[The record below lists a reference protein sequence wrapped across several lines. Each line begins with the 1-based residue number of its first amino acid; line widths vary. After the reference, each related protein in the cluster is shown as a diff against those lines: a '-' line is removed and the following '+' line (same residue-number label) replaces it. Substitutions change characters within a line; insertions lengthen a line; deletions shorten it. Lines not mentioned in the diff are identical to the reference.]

1 MINKELRLSGIIIR
15 TFLPF
20 FKEKTFK
27 LCNKVLDKFMKGKCN
42 SKIKYEQKWITRSDG
57 TKLRI
62 CIYSPENPKE
72 NVPGLL
78 WIHGGGYAFGIP
90 EQGEGFIKRFI
101 DTSNCVVVAP
111 DYRRSVEC
119 PYPAA
124 LDDCYASLLWLR
136 DHTVDYKIR
145 NDQLMIG
152 GDSAGGG
159 LTAALSLYARDK
171 NEVAI
176 AFQMPLY
183 PMLDDRMETESAK
196 DNDAPLWNSKSN
208 YLAWRLHLGDLFG
221 TDDVPFY
228 AAPARATNF
237 KNLPPTFSFV
247 GSIEPFRDETINYI
261 NKLRENDI
269 PVYFEVYEGC
279 FHAFDLVGSNTSI
292 GKKAVAFLMETFNY
306 AIKHYFANQP
316 IIEKIE

>member
-1 MINKELRLSGIIIR
+1 MINKELRLRGIIIK

-27 LCNKVLDKFMKGKCN
+27 LCNKALDIFMKGKCN
-42 SKIKYEQKWITRSDG
+42 SKIAYEQKWITRFDG

-62 CIYSPENPKE
+62 CVYSPENPKE

-78 WIHGGGYAFGIP
+78 WIHGGGYAIGVP
-90 EQGEGFIKRFI
+90 EQDEGFIKRFI
-101 DTSNCVVVAP
+101 NASNCVVVAP

-124 LDDCYASLLWLR
+124 LDDCYSSLLWLR
-136 DHTVDYKIR
+136 DHADDYKIR

-152 GDSAGGG
+152 GNSAGGG

-183 PMLDDRMETESAK
+183 PMLDDRMKTESAK
-196 DNDAPLWNSKSN
+196 DNDAPIWNSKSN
-208 YLAWRLHLGDLFG
+208 YLGWRLYLGDLFG
-221 TDDVPFY
+221 TDNVPFY
-228 AAPARATNF
+228 ASPARAASF

-261 NKLRENDI
+261 NKLRENNI

-279 FHAFDLVGSNTSI
+279 FHAFDLVGANTAI
-292 GKKAVAFLMETFNY
+292 GKKAAAFLMETFNY
-306 AIKHYFANQP
+306 AVSHYFAEQFVA
-316 IIEKIE
+316 ER